1 MLVPFEVKYD
11 PVVGQEVCAPTPL
24 PDAMRRTPV
33 LPFHIDL
40 PRIKLTSDVSMF
52 FLVRL

>member
-1 MLVPFEVKYD
+1 MLVPLDVKYD
-11 PVVGQEVCAPTPL
+11 PVVGQEVCAPTTL
-24 PDAMRRTPV
+24 PDAMRRNPV

-40 PRIKLTSDVSMF
+40 PRIKLSSGVGMF